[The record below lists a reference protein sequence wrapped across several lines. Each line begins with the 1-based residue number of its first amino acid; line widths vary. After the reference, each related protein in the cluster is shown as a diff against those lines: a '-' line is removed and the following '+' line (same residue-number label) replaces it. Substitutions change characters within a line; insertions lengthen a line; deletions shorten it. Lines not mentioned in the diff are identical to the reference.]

1 MAHIKKTLKRN
12 SDWFYNHKHE
22 ANSTQ
27 QRQGSKGDKKGGR
40 ESALVAAPAPR
51 SCAQSG

>member
-1 MAHIKKTLKRN
+1 MFKKSLKRN

-27 QRQGSKGDKKGGR
+27 QRQGSKEDKKGGR
-40 ESALVAAPAPR
+40 ENVLLAVP
-51 SCAQSG
+51 AQSV